1 MPKSA
6 IFTYFC
12 QLFAAQINRRLT
24 LVLNLNSTSPYNMPE
39 LNDLKTSDFGNSD
52 SSVRFGLLIVT
63 IGGFLFTFDLPLL
76 RMAGGDKWSMGV
88 ARGLFLFLS
97 ISAVWYFMR
106 QRNGDKLP
114 YINGKA
120 AWAVVF
126 TNTIAN
132 IAYMAAVVETN
143 AANVV
148 FIIALVPVLTAV
160 FSRIFIK
167 EPIHAYT
174 WLATV
179 LALVGVGII
188 VMEGLSL
195 GNAWGDL
202 FALICAICTAAAF
215 TIIRASGKNV
225 ATSLA
230 LGSLL
235 SALVSLGVL
244 MFTAPS
250 ISASLATLH
259 NGAYLGLPTWFWV
272 ALNGLLFIPL
282 ASSLI
287 ANGPRYLPS
296 ADVSMFFLLET
307 VLTPVWIW
315 LLFSE
320 APTSQVL
327 TGGAIVIVTLVAHSI
342 WRLGSTLQSKSAPV
356 FSPRN

>member
-1 MPKSA
+1 M
-6 IFTYFC
+6 I
-12 QLFAAQINRRLT
+12 
-24 LVLNLNSTSPYNMPE
+24 
-39 LNDLKTSDFGNSD
+39 LKAHD
-52 SSVRFGLLIVT
+52 SSNTDSAVRFGLLITT
-63 IGGFLFTFDLPLL
+63 IGGLLFTLDLPLL

-88 ARGLFLFLS
+88 ARGLFLFIS
-97 ISAVWYFMR
+97 ISAVWFFIR
-106 QRNGDKLP
+106 QRNGDKSP
-114 YINGKA
+114 YIHGKA

-126 TNTIAN
+126 TNTLAN

-160 FSRIFIK
+160 FSRIFIR
-167 EPIHAYT
+167 EPVHMFT
-174 WLATV
+174 WIATV

-188 VMEGLSL
+188 VREGLSL
-195 GNAWGDL
+195 GKAWGDL
-202 FALICAICTAAAF
+202 FALICATCTAIAF

-230 LGSLL
+230 LGSLM

-244 MFTAPS
+244 AFTSVS
-250 ISASLATLH
+250 IGASLSTLQ
-259 NGAYLGLPTWFWV
+259 NAAYLGYPTWFWV
-272 ALNGLLFIPL
+272 ALNGLIFIPL

-315 LLFSE
+315 LLFAE
-320 APTSQVL
+320 APTSQVFA
-327 TGGAIVIVTLVAHSI
+327 GGTIVIVTLVAHSL
-342 WRLGSTLQSKSAPV
+342 WRLSSTLKSTSSPV
-356 FSPRN
+356 YLPRH

>member
-1 MPKSA
+1 MKS
-6 IFTYFC
+6 
-12 QLFAAQINRRLT
+12 
-24 LVLNLNSTSPYNMPE
+24 
-39 LNDLKTSDFGNSD
+39 SDSSASD
-52 SSVRFGLLIVT
+52 SSVRFGLLITT
-63 IGGFLFTFDLPLL
+63 IGGLLFTIDLPLL

-88 ARGLFLFLS
+88 ARGLFLFIS
-97 ISAVWYFMR
+97 ISAVWFIMR
-106 QRNGDKLP
+106 QRSGEKLP

-160 FSRIFIK
+160 FSRVFIK
-167 EPIHAYT
+167 EPIHLFT
-174 WLATV
+174 WIATV
-179 LALVGVGII
+179 LALFGVGMI
-188 VMEGLSL
+188 VREGLSL
-195 GNAWGDL
+195 GKAWGDL
-202 FALICAICTAAAF
+202 FALICAICTATAF

-230 LGSLL
+230 LGSLM
-235 SALVSLGVL
+235 SALVSLCVL
-244 MFTAPS
+244 VFTAPS
-250 ISASLATLH
+250 VSASLATLH
-259 NGAYLGLPTWFWV
+259 NGAYLNLPTWFWV
-272 ALNGLLFIPL
+272 ALNGLIFIPL

-315 LLFSE
+315 LLFAE
-320 APTSQVL
+320 APTSEVL
-327 TGGAIVIVTLVAHSI
+327 KGGTIVIVTLVAHSF
-342 WRLGSTLQSKSAPV
+342 WRLGSTLKSAPV
-356 FSPRN
+356 RTFSTRH

>member
-1 MPKSA
+1 MILKAHNSSNTDSA
-6 IFTYFC
+6 
-12 QLFAAQINRRLT
+12 
-24 LVLNLNSTSPYNMPE
+24 
-39 LNDLKTSDFGNSD
+39 
-52 SSVRFGLLIVT
+52 VRFGLLITT
-63 IGGFLFTFDLPLL
+63 IGGLLFTIDLPLL

-88 ARGLFLFLS
+88 ARGLFLFIS
-97 ISAVWYFMR
+97 ISAVWFFMR
-106 QRNGDKLP
+106 QRNGDKSP
-114 YINGKA
+114 YIHGKA

-160 FSRIFIK
+160 FSRIFIQ
-167 EPIHAYT
+167 EPIHMFT
-174 WLATV
+174 WIATV

-188 VMEGLSL
+188 VREGLSL
-195 GNAWGDL
+195 GKAWGDL
-202 FALICAICTAAAF
+202 FALICATCTAAAF

-230 LGSLL
+230 LGSLM

-244 MFTAPS
+244 IVAAPS
-250 ISASLATLH
+250 ISDSLATLH
-259 NGAYLGLPTWFWV
+259 NAAYLGMPTWFWV
-272 ALNGLLFIPL
+272 ALNGLIFIPL

-315 LLFSE
+315 LLFAE

-327 TGGAIVIVTLVAHSI
+327 TGGAIVIITLVGHSL
-342 WRLGSTLQSKSAPV
+342 WRLGSTLKSAPTPAYP
-356 FSPRN
+356 PRY